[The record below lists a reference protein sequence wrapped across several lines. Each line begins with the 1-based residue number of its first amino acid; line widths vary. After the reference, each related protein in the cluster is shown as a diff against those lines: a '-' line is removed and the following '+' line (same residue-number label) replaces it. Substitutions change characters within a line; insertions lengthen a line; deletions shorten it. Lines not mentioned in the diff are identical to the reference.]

1 MLMDMLFNNK
11 IWTILITLILLFTIV
26 NGLRYMG
33 LYEGLENSVPAGP
46 AGPSG
51 PAGPTEP
58 AQSVSKQQQI
68 ATVYNF

>member
-1 MLMDMLFNNK
+1 MLMDMLFNSK
-11 IWTILITLILLFTIV
+11 IWTILLTLILLFTIV
-26 NGLRYMG
+26 NGLRYME
-33 LYEGLENSVPAGP
+33 LYEGLENSVP

-68 ATVYNF
+68 ATVYNI

>member
-1 MLMDMLFNNK
+1 MNVLFNNK
-11 IWTILITLILLFTIV
+11 IWTILLTLILLFTIV

-33 LYEGLENSVPAGP
+33 LYEGMENSVPAGP
-46 AGPSG
+46 TGPSV
-51 PAGPTEP
+51 PTEP

>member
-1 MLMDMLFNNK
+1 MLMNVLFNNK
-11 IWTILITLILLFTIV
+11 IWTILLTLILLFTIV

-33 LYEGLENSVPAGP
+33 LYEGMENSVPAGP
-46 AGPSG
+46 NGPSG

>member
-1 MLMDMLFNNK
+1 MDMLFNNK
-11 IWTILITLILLFTIV
+11 IWTILITLILLFAIV

-46 AGPSG
+46 AGP
-51 PAGPTEP
+51 AGPTEP

>member
-1 MLMDMLFNNK
+1 MLMNVLFNNK
-11 IWTILITLILLFTIV
+11 IWTILLTLILLFTIV

-33 LYEGLENSVPAGP
+33 LYEGLENSVP
-46 AGPSG
+46 SG
-51 PAGPTEP
+51 PNGPNGQAVPTEP

>member
-11 IWTILITLILLFTIV
+11 IWTILITLILLFAIV

-46 AGPSG
+46 AGP
-51 PAGPTEP
+51 AGPTEP

>member
-11 IWTILITLILLFTIV
+11 IWTILITLILLFAIV

-33 LYEGLENSVPAGP
+33 LYEGLENSVP